1 MTTREEAIAWFNA
14 QGRYAFEMDNYAR
27 GAFFVAT
34 RAVEDDLGFPELK
47 GRLVALC
54 PRDGNWVLE
63 PVPAMR
69 LGPIFEPLSFV
80 SLDAAVGTARTLM
93 TV

>member
-1 MTTREEAIAWFNA
+1 MTTRDEAIAWFNA
-14 QGRYAFEMDNYAR
+14 QGHYAFEMDNYAR

-34 RAVEDDLGFPELK
+34 RAVEDELGFPGLK

-54 PRDGNWVLE
+54 LRDGSWILE

-80 SLDAAVGTARTLM
+80 SLDAAMGTAKTLL